1 MQQLIVIF
9 IILLAIA
16 ALDIV
21 SCLKKNKVQLIRIS
35 KLHLFNSQEK
45 KLYIK
50 YNRAQLST
58 DIRDVNIMKITKL
71 HLISEERD
79 VPKLEYIAS
88 NDKPSISVL
97 SDEEL
102 KQLAKK
108 ESVTTIPTKPSTQG
122 SRKTKVSTTFGS
134 LSQNVK

>member
-16 ALDIV
+16 VLENI
-21 SCLKKNKVQLIRIS
+21 SSLKKNKLQLIRIT

-50 YNRAQLST
+50 YNKAHLST
-58 DIRDVNIMKITKL
+58 DIKELNKMKFTKL
-71 HLISEERD
+71 QLVAEERD
-79 VPKLEYIAS
+79 APKLEYIAS

-108 ESVTTIPTKPSTQG
+108 ESVTTMPTKPSSQS

-134 LSQNVK
+134 LSQNVT